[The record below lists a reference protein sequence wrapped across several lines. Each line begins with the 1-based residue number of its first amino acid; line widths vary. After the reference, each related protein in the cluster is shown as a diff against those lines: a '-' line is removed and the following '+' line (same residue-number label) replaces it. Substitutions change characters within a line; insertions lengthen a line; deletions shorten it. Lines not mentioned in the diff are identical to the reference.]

1 MLKHFFN
8 RRLRDSYTPAVILIT
23 GATGAIGAAL
33 AKCYAG
39 PGVILLLQGRQERV
53 LDQVAQQCVEMGAE
67 VRPYCIDLLDAPSVI
82 AWLDQL
88 NEDYCVDLFIANAG
102 MNISTGVDNAGECE
116 DEMLQLL
123 DLNIK
128 ATLLMSSYLSKEMRK
143 RGSGKI
149 ALISSLA
156 GFYGLPM
163 MPSYCAS
170 KAAVK
175 AYGEALRGWLSGSG
189 VGVTVI
195 MPGNI
200 QSAMC
205 DGMLGPKPFLMTP
218 EYAARVMQRGI
229 ARNAARVSFPFP
241 LNLGTWCLMLLPA
254 SVSQKILRLLSY
266 SRPKG

>member
-1 MLKHFFN
+1 MLSRLVNH
-8 RRLRDSYTPAVILIT
+8 RRSCSDTPSVILIT

-33 AKCYAG
+33 AKRYAA
-39 PGVILLLQGRQERV
+39 PGVTLFLQGRQEEA
-53 LDQVAQQCVEMGAE
+53 LIHIAGQCEALGAE
-67 VRPYCIDLLDAPSVI
+67 VRPECIDLLDTPEVM
-82 AWLDQL
+82 AWLKQIQ
-88 NEDYCVDLFIANAG
+88 EDSQVDLFIANAG
-102 MNISTGVDNAGECE
+102 INISVGTNNVGENE
-116 DEMLQLL
+116 EEMAQLL

-128 ATLLMSSYLSKEMRK
+128 ATLLMSSYLAKVMRK

-175 AYGEALRGWLSGSG
+175 AYGEGLRGWLSGSG
-189 VGVTVI
+189 VGVTVV

-205 DGMLGPKPFLMTP
+205 DEMLGPKPFLMTP
-218 EYAARVMQRGI
+218 EYAAQIIQRGI

-266 SRPKG
+266 NRPSS

>member
-1 MLKHFFN
+1 MLKSLFN
-8 RRLRDSYTPAVILIT
+8 RRRKSIVKPSVILIT

-33 AKCYAG
+33 AKLYAA
-39 PGVILLLQGRQERV
+39 PGVTLYLQGRQEGA
-53 LDQVAQQCVEMGAE
+53 LEQITQQCTILGAD
-67 VRPYCIDLLDAPSVI
+67 VRPHSIDLLDTPSVMT
-82 AWLDQL
+82 WLKQI
-88 NEDYCVDLFIANAG
+88 NEQSHVDLFIANAG
-102 MNISTGVDNAGECE
+102 MNINIGTDSVGESE
-116 DEMLQLL
+116 DEMVQLL

-128 ATLLMSSYLSKEMRK
+128 ATLLMSGYLAKVMRK
-143 RGSGKI
+143 RGSGQI

-189 VGVTVI
+189 VRVTVV

-218 EYAARVMQRGI
+218 DRAAHIMQRGI

-241 LNLGTWCLMLLPA
+241 LNLGSWCLMLLPA

-266 SRPKG
+266 NRPTG